1 MCLLFFVFFLMF
13 FFRGFK
19 ILSFDHYTIAN
30 FTLEF

>member
-1 MCLLFFVFFLMF
+1 MCLLFFVFFF
-13 FFRGFK
+13 NVFFRGFK

>member
-1 MCLLFFVFFLMF
+1 MCLLFFV